1 MRVHTTEVFILRLI
15 CSVAATTCALAL
27 SAPSFAQ
34 RPYEPGFSYESGSV
48 HLVVRPD
55 ATYTVSQE
63 NIWRVNT
70 QQGISE
76 AGVERVRYV
85 SSQDEVESVEGWTIQ
100 PDGSQLAV
108 PADMI
113 RNQEEGTE
121 GGATEFGDVLDK
133 TIIFPKVQVGSRVR
147 ALSRI
152 NHHATSYPGYLG
164 LSYTLTSAYKRDG
177 WDFSVDMPAGMP
189 LYIEQRG
196 LQGGLVGTDNGL
208 DHYRFHHQNASAV
221 PAEEGSL
228 SQSDTSDVLRLST
241 YRDPIALG
249 QAYQQASRP
258 MAQVTPAIR
267 TQALS
272 ITAGLKSDA
281 ARVKALHHWVA
292 GHIRYVSVSL
302 GAGGLVPHPADQ
314 VLANLYGDCKDHAIL
329 LEALLTAVGI
339 PSSPAL
345 INLGSSYQLSSVG
358 IVAPLN
364 HVITYL
370 PSLDLYVDAT
380 NAFAPYGSLWFE
392 ELDKPTVLTALG
404 RIGHTP
410 RMSAQGNTTH
420 STQTLTIEPDGTL
433 AGTSRTLLSGVPEV
447 ESRFSR
453 FEEAS
458 TDEEKV
464 VRYQLYRFSETGTGT
479 VKHAVPNDLD
489 APYWIESTFRL
500 DPVSNFPGPGALKV
514 PVGLSTGSLAALAV
528 TQPLARRRDAYP
540 CQSQHI
546 DEHYDIAFPAGAV
559 ITHIPDAVIYNE
571 GGIEYRSSYV
581 RKDATVTVHRVLVE
595 QHPGS
600 VCTPQDHEAW
610 KRFFAVL
617 QRDLRGQVMY
627 R

>member
-63 NIWRVNT
+63 NVWRVNT

-121 GGATEFGDVLDK
+121 GGATEFSDVLDK
-133 TIIFPKVQVGSRVR
+133 TIVFPKVQVGSRVR

-164 LSYTLTSAYKRDG
+164 LSYTLTSAYKRDS

-196 LQGGLVGTDNGL
+196 LQGGLMGTDNGL
-208 DHYRFHHQNASAV
+208 DHYRFHHQNAAAV

-267 TQALS
+267 TQAQAL
-272 ITAGLKSDA
+272 TAGLKSDA

-380 NAFAPYGSLWFE
+380 NAFAPNGSLWFE

-433 AGTSRTLLSGVPEV
+433 AGTSRTQLSGVPEV
-447 ESRFSR
+447 ESRYNR

-464 VRYQLYRFSETGTGT
+464 VRDQLYRFSETGTGT
-479 VKHAVPNDLD
+479 LKHAVPNDLD

-528 TQPLARRRDAYP
+528 TQPLARRRNAYP

-546 DEHYDIAFPAGAV
+546 DEHYDIAFPPGAV

-581 RKDATVTVHRVLVE
+581 RKDAMVTVHRVLVE